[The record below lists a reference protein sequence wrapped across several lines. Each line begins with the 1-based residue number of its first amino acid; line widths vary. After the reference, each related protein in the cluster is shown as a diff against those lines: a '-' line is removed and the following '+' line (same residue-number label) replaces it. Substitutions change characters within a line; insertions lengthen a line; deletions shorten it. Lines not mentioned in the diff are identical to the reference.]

1 MYGQAMPS
9 GPGPKRAIAA
19 IDPVRRFLDTEEG
32 GGFALLAGSVAALI
46 WVNVFGIAGY
56 EWFWNTELK
65 IGNGVVALTEDFG
78 DRVNDG
84 LMTLFFFLISL
95 EIKREV
101 VTGDLRHPRRA
112 ALPVIAAAGGVIV
125 PILIFLAITAGTSAT
140 GGWGIPMAT
149 DAAFA
154 IAALA
159 LLGER
164 VGVGAKLFLVT
175 IAVVDDVL
183 AIVVIAIA
191 YTSNL
196 SLPWLLAAVALI
208 GVVAAMRRLGLVR
221 IWPYAIVGV
230 LVWVATLES
239 GVHATIAGVALAFM
253 TPSGDIHGR
262 PVLEE
267 LENRIHPWTSFLI
280 LPIFAL
286 ANAGVVI
293 GGDAL
298 DAGDGMRTALAVAVG
313 LMIGKLVGISAATLL
328 AVRFRLGLLPRGVD
342 RRSVIGIAA
351 LAGIGFTVSLF
362 IAALAFDDPLLT
374 DSAKLGILGGS
385 IVSAAIGVAILA
397 PGGRHPSRRRDDG
410 AGPNGLGT

>member
-56 EWFWNTELK
+56 ESFWHTELK
-65 IGNGVVALTEDFG
+65 IGIGDVAITEDFG
-78 DRVNDG
+78 HWVNDG

-397 PGGRHPSRRRDDG
+397 PGGRHPSRRGEAG

>member
-9 GPGPKRAIAA
+9 GPRPKRAIAA
-19 IDPVRRFLDTEEG
+19 IDPVRFLDTEEG
-32 GGFALLAGSVAALI
+32 GGFALLAGSVVALI

-56 EWFWNTELK
+56 ESFWHTELK
-65 IGNGVVALTEDFG
+65 IGIGDVAITEDLG
-78 DRVNDG
+78 HWVNDG
-84 LMTLFFFLISL
+84 LMALFFFLISL

-112 ALPVIAAAGGVIV
+112 ALPVIAAAGGVVV
-125 PILIFLAITAGTSAT
+125 PILIYLAITAGTSAT

-191 YTSNL
+191 YTSDL
-196 SLPWLLAAVALI
+196 SLPWLLAAIALI

-221 IWPYAIVGV
+221 IWPYAVVGL

-253 TPSGDIHGR
+253 TPSGDIRGR

-298 DAGDGMRTALAVAVG
+298 DAGDGMRTALAVAIG
-313 LMIGKLVGISAATLL
+313 LMVGKLVGISAATLL

-362 IAALAFDDPLLT
+362 IAALAFDDPLLV

-397 PGGRHPSRRRDDG
+397 PGGRHPSRRRDPDPDPSRLG
-410 AGPNGLGT
+410 A

>member
-9 GPGPKRAIAA
+9 GPRPKRAIAA

-56 EWFWNTELK
+56 ESFWHTELK
-65 IGNGVVALTEDFG
+65 IGIGDIAITEDLG
-78 DRVNDG
+78 HWVNDG
-84 LMTLFFFLISL
+84 LMALFFFLISL

-112 ALPVIAAAGGVIV
+112 ALPVIAAAGGVVV
-125 PILIFLAITAGTSAT
+125 PILIYLAITAGTPAT

-191 YTSNL
+191 YTSDL
-196 SLPWLLAAVALI
+196 SLPWLLAAIALI
-208 GVVAAMRRLGLVR
+208 GVVAAMRRLGLAR

-253 TPSGDIHGR
+253 TPSGDIRGR

-298 DAGDGMRTALAVAVG
+298 DAGDGMRTALAVAIG
-313 LMIGKLVGISAATLL
+313 LMVGKLVGISAATLL
-328 AVRFRLGLLPRGVD
+328 AVRFRLGLLPQGVD

-351 LAGIGFTVSLF
+351 LAGVGFTVSLF
-362 IAALAFDDPLLT
+362 IAALAFDDPLLV

-397 PGGRHPSRRRDDG
+397 PGGRHLSRRRDAG
-410 AGPNGLGT
+410 ADPTRVGA